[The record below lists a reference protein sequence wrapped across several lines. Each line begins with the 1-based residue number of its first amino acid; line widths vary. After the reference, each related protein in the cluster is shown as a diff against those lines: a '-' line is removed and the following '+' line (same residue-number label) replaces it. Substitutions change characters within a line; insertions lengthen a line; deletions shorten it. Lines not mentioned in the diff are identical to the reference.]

1 MILQISWSSK
11 ADQLII
17 RSSKAGQLMTFGSH
31 SPSPF
36 LRAASLSQQGFE
48 AESWQKLPI
57 IIVGADSAQAY
68 RNPMVGL
75 LQKSNF

>member
-1 MILQISWSSK
+1 
-11 ADQLII
+11 
-17 RSSKAGQLMTFGSH
+17 MTFGSH

-75 LQKSNF
+75 FQKSNF